1 MEDKQVPEK
10 NFVREKIKDK
20 PFNRK
25 RILTKA
31 AVAAL
36 CGAVFALTTCATLYV
51 FMPVIRMEW
60 EESGTVSENGDEA
73 VETGNTETYQ
83 GSTENQPQEE
93 MRPLDIRQSLSLED
107 YQHIQTELYAIGTRA
122 NRSIVTI
129 TCMVSDKDWFNNSYE
144 REDQGSGTII
154 ANRDGKL
161 YILTEKKVIKD
172 ASDIQVTFINE
183 ASATAKLMK
192 YDGNTGLAVL
202 SVDKQQLEESTLSVI
217 SVMEPEISGVV
228 HKGSM
233 VIALGSP
240 LGTNYSILTGNVTA
254 TNNEISTRDR
264 NYSVYTTDIVA
275 NQEGSGILIN
285 TDGKMVGVVMQDYN
299 TASSNMLMALD
310 VAELEPVMDLLY
322 ANRDVPNIGVY
333 VSTVTEA
340 VSEKYGL
347 PRGVY
352 IKNVAMDSPAMS
364 AGLQSGDVIVKLGG
378 ERVHNVEEFSS
389 AVLEMTVGQSYP
401 VVVMRERTGGYKK
414 ITCKVEPA
422 VLK

>member
-10 NFVREKIKDK
+10 KFVREKIKDK

-36 CGAVFALTTCATLYV
+36 CGAVFALTMCATMYV
-51 FMPVIRMEW
+51 FIPVVRMEW
-60 EESGTVSENGDEA
+60 DESGGGTERETQTENVSESQTTVMSEDSP
-73 VETGNTETYQ
+73 V
-83 GSTENQPQEE
+83 QEYMGRLGRME
-93 MRPLDIRQSLSLED
+93 PLSLDD
-107 YQHIQTELYAIGTRA
+107 YQRIQTELYSIGTWA
-122 NRSIVTI
+122 NNSIVTI
-129 TCMVSDKDWFNNSYE
+129 TCVVSDTDWFNNSYE
-144 REDQGSGTII
+144 REGQGSGTII
-154 ANRDGKL
+154 GNRDGKL
-161 YILTEKKVIKD
+161 FILTEKKVIKD

-183 ASATAKLMK
+183 ASAPAKLMK

-202 SVDKQQLEESTLSVI
+202 TVEKRDIEEATLSVI
-217 SVMEPEISGVV
+217 TVMEPEMEGSI

-299 TASSNMLMALD
+299 TASSNTLMAVE
-310 VAELEPVMDLLY
+310 VAELEPIMELLY
-322 ANRDVPNIGVY
+322 DNRDIPDIGVY
-333 VSTVTEA
+333 ISTVTETVA
-340 VSEKYGL
+340 ERYGL
-347 PRGVY
+347 PKGVY
-352 IKNVAMDSPAMS
+352 VKNIAMDSPAMS
-364 AGLQSGDVIVKLGG
+364 AGLQSGDIIVKLDGKD
-378 ERVHNVEEFSS
+378 VHDAKEFSS
-389 AVLEMTVGQSYP
+389 AVLEMRVGQSYP

-414 ITCKVEPA
+414 ITCQVEPA